1 MSDEWDTQPPPPQAH
16 HLELPLGLHH
26 TLRHPRLGANLRG
39 LRQEDMPSS
48 TRSRLQ
54 TFLEEFR
61 GAEDQGTDAPGGLPE
76 IIGELM
82 KGQTSYRWGEFRAM
96 MLKELCF
103 YLRAR
108 KMGVERRCRIGGC
121 ILRKRWFMPWAG
133 SACRPRL
140 TGYTPHPPRCLLHV
154 CV

>member
-1 MSDEWDTQPPPPQAH
+1 MSDEWETQPHPPQAH
-16 HLELPLGLHH
+16 HLELPLELHH
-26 TLRHPRLGANLRG
+26 TLRHPRLGANPRG

-48 TRSRLQ
+48 ARSRLQ

-61 GAEDQGTDAPGGLPE
+61 GADQGTDAPGGLPE
-76 IIGELM
+76 IIGEIV

-108 KMGVERRCRIGGC
+108 KTGVEQRCRMGGC
-121 ILRKRWFMPWAG
+121 ILRKGWFRALG
-133 SACRPRL
+133 RV
-140 TGYTPHPPRCLLHV
+140 CL
-154 CV
+154 

>member
-1 MSDEWDTQPPPPQAH
+1 MNGRHSPPPPQAH
-16 HLELPLGLHH
+16 HLELPLGLYH
-26 TLRHPRLGANLRG
+26 TLRHPHLGANLRG

-48 TRSRLQ
+48 ARSRLQ

-82 KGQTSYRWGEFRAM
+82 KGQTSYRRGEFRAM

-108 KMGVERRCRIGGC
+108 KMGVERGCRIGGC

-133 SACRPRL
+133 SAWRPRL
-140 TGYTPHPPRCLLHV
+140 TGYTPHPPRFLLHMRV
-154 CV
+154 